1 MTPMMQPATAIEPLR
16 PLEITSAGSA
26 RTQGAGPQFASLL
39 NDAISRVESAG
50 AQAGRAVDDFL
61 AGGTQDLHSVALA
74 GQKASLEFEM
84 VLQVR
89 NKIVQAYQEVMRM
102 QL

>member
-1 MTPMMQPATAIEPLR
+1 VLHAAYQRTEQSGAEA
-16 PLEITSAGSA
+16 A
-26 RTQGAGPQFASLL
+26 RMVGQFLSG
-39 NDAISRVESAG
+39 ES
-50 AQAGRAVDDFL
+50 
-61 AGGTQDLHSVALA
+61 QDLHSVALA

-84 VLQVR
+84 LLQVR